1 MIPLDRIAQL
11 TAQLADAREQ
21 AARDSATIARLAGE
35 RDLYVKC
42 VNESES
48 VTERGNLVGEI
59 QSLRSKSDKL
69 LDELANQVNR
79 WEAMLEHA
87 ERLEDTGMAYSCRN
101 ALHHARQALAK
112 TEGVTA

>member
-1 MIPLDRIAQL
+1 MSPLDRIAQL
-11 TAQLADAREQ
+11 TSQLADAREQ
-21 AARDSATIARLAGE
+21 AAAFKA
-35 RDLYVKC
+35 
-42 VNESES
+42 
-48 VTERGNLVGEI
+48 
-59 QSLRSKSDKL
+59 
-69 LDELANQVNR
+69 ELANQVNR

>member
-1 MIPLDRIAQL
+1 MSPLGRIAQL

-21 AARDSATIARLAGE
+21 AARDSATIARLATE

-59 QSLRSKSDKL
+59 HALRSRSGDL
-69 LDELANQVNR
+69 LAVLRNQINR

-101 ALHHARQALAK
+101 ALHNARQALAK